1 MENTNNEQVTT
12 GFLVMNVKRATS
24 RIKSNIKTKSDK
36 AAGAFKTAVDGF
48 SKLIAVAEEKIKFIK
63 DEKAK
68 RLNEVKIL
76 ESTIVDLERQK
87 MKNYIIETRLLSLL
101 EVSDEEVDK
110 QLGIIKPD
118 MMSRGISAKKSTT
131 KKK

>member
-12 GFLVMNVKRATS
+12 GFLAMNVKKATS
-24 RIKSNIKTKSDK
+24 TIKSNIKSKSDK
-36 AAGAFKTAVDGF
+36 AAGAFRTAVEGF
-48 SKLIAVAEEKIKFIK
+48 SKLVAIAEEKINFVK

-87 MKNYIIETRLLSLL
+87 MKNHIIENRLLSLL
-101 EVSDEEVDK
+101 EVSDDEVDK
-110 QLGIIKPD
+110 QLGIVRPD
-118 MMSRGISAKKSTT
+118 VMSRSIPTKIPT
-131 KKK
+131 KKKK